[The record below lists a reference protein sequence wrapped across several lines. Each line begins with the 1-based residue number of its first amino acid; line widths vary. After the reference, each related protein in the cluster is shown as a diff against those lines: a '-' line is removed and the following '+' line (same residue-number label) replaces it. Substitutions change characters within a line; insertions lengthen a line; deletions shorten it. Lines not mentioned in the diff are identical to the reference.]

1 MYGSRE
7 AGQSWRTRRTPL
19 KGCVRFVR
27 QHDPRKMFALFAL
40 FAWCKLKAR
49 NCGVATMTETT
60 ILTRAL
66 LEHCIMTG
74 RLDLGVW
81 ADFKTAH
88 AVEAQQIEPVLV
100 ETIGHLCTL
109 SRNLT
114 DEVDRLSHA
123 LAWRGR

>member
-1 MYGSRE
+1 
-7 AGQSWRTRRTPL
+7 
-19 KGCVRFVR
+19 
-27 QHDPRKMFALFAL
+27 
-40 FAWCKLKAR
+40 
-49 NCGVATMTETT
+49 MTETT

-100 ETIGHLCTL
+100 EVIGHLCTL
-109 SRNLT
+109 SRELT
-114 DEVDRLSHA
+114 EDVGRLSHA